1 MPSDIL
7 NISKLVTVISARLQG
22 AESDDLSEG
31 WQMDTLLILCA
42 LDLAS
47 LTSNVKIE
55 KASFR
60 HEAYPEIWDNRIVGI
75 DVCGDA
81 RYSPYTEAI
90 IFLELCGK
98 IVTECADPEASVQK
112 VSEFA
117 ESCKPLRPIALTS
130 YGDLLVERHYG
141 KLDEGRV
148 QDSCPLPTPG
158 GGFVG
163 NHDTCGGWFVF
174 RKGSATHH
182 WLECIQGCPLKLR
195 VPVETRT
202 YGDLRKWFAQN
213 PDGQAPSS
221 SGVKRYT

>member
-7 NISKLVTVISARLQG
+7 NISKLVNIISARQKG
-22 AESDDLSEG
+22 AGDDDLPKN
-31 WQMDTLLILCA
+31 WQMDILLILCA
-42 LDLAS
+42 LDLAT
-47 LTSNVKIE
+47 LTSDVKIE
-55 KASFR
+55 KVSIR
-60 HEAYPEIWDNRIVGI
+60 HEAYPEIRENQIVGI
-75 DVCGDA
+75 NVCGQA
-81 RYSPYTEAI
+81 LYSPCTEAI
-90 IFLELCGK
+90 IFLELCGEM
-98 IVTECADPEASVQK
+98 IAECADSQASVQK

-213 PDGQAPSS
+213 PDG
-221 SGVKRYT
+221 